1 MHDALIIETPTFKPD
16 HQMPTPITANMNNNS
31 NTFIPFQERQS
42 SIGNNNNSNVNN
54 NNKAQA
60 VKHPQPMQPNNTRV
74 GLHKSYAMNRSS
86 FLTNNN
92 PVPSIIR
99 IDRCHHQ
106 TWEFQN
112 SPVSIKDH
120 IQIQFLHQILLLH
133 KLIIRWRFYY
143 CRNFSLANNN
153 SNQAL
158 QSSGGTPAKK
168 FYPRTE

>member
-42 SIGNNNNSNVNN
+42 SIGNNNNNNSNVNN

-92 PVPSIIR
+92 PVPSIIK
-99 IDRCHHQ
+99 DRSVSPSNLGVSR
-106 TWEFQN
+106 N

-133 KLIIRWRFYY
+133 KLIIRWQFYY
-143 CRNFSLANNN
+143 
-153 SNQAL
+153 
-158 QSSGGTPAKK
+158 
-168 FYPRTE
+168 YPGISH